1 MARRITSAAAV
12 AAVALVLSGC
22 STVEDIFPGLSGAE
36 EPVYAEPI
44 APSPSEAAG
53 TPTLYP
59 EPAPMTAAPLSAAPA
74 ESAAYGQFT
83 GTLVGQKAQ
92 GIRAELA
99 QLSSALTQRNA
110 QFAQQRESARQDAQA
125 YFATVAAINARLQI
139 GTTPGN
145 PVLLSQWTAAQSE
158 LDRVMADIAALNT
171 LSNQVAA
178 DSSLAAYL
186 LESIGAAYELQG
198 ALDEDHRQLA
208 LLEDET
214 NRTVVLVDRVLNE
227 VTETIGRF
235 TNYVN
240 SERYNLTTLSVA
252 IKNGEYYGE
261 SLLNRAYQGA
271 ALSLSGGAAAA
282 GAAPPEA
289 REALVVI
296 RFDNPDVEYRQALYT
311 AVSQALERR
320 PTASFD
326 VVAVASSLGSASEAA
341 LAANSV
347 KRNAQDVM
355 QALTEMGL
363 PAHRVDLSSSTSAD
377 VYSNE
382 VRVYLR

>member
-53 TPTLYP
+53 QPTLYP

-99 QLSSALTQRNA
+99 QLASALTQRNA

-125 YFATVAAINARLQI
+125 YFATIAAINARLQI

-271 ALSLSGGAAAA
+271 ALSLSGGAAAS
-282 GAAPPEA
+282 GAAAPVA

-311 AVSQALERR
+311 AVAQALERR

-341 LAANSV
+341 LAANSA

-363 PAHRVDLSSSTSAD
+363 PAHRVDLSSSASAD